1 MDVVKGILIG
11 LSVAAPVGPIG
22 LLCIQR
28 TMTHGRVIG
37 FISGLGAATAD
48 ALYGLIAGLGFTAV
62 THFLLEQQTWIRF
75 IGALFL
81 AYLGIRTFR
90 AKAAR
95 IPAQAR
101 GGNALTAYLSVL
113 FLTLSNPMTILSFL
127 AVFSSLAI
135 SSSSV
140 FLFLSGVFFGSAIWW
155 LFLSGMV
162 GLFRRRLEERYLT
175 IINRLSGLLL
185 LGFAL
190 WAVYGLF

>member
-1 MDVVKGILIG
+1 MDFVKGMLIG
-11 LSVAAPVGPIG
+11 LAVAAPVEPIG

-75 IGALFL
+75 IGGLFL

-90 AKAAR
+90 AKAAHT
-95 IPAQAR
+95 PAQAR
-101 GGNALTAYLSVL
+101 GRNALTAYLSVL

-127 AVFSSLAI
+127 AVFSSLGI
-135 SSSSV
+135 SPSSV
-140 FLFLSGVFFGSAIWW
+140 FLFLSGVFFGSAVWW
-155 LFLSGMV
+155 FCLSGMV
-162 GLFRRRLEERYLT
+162 GLFRQRFKERVT
-175 IINRLSGLLL
+175 MINRLSGLLL
-185 LGFAL
+185 LGFAIS
-190 WAVYGLF
+190 AVYGLL

>member
-1 MDVVKGILIG
+1 MDFVKGILIG

-62 THFLLEQQTWIRF
+62 THVLLEQQTWIRF
-75 IGALFL
+75 IGGLFL
-81 AYLGIRTFR
+81 AYLGIQTFR
-90 AKAAR
+90 LKAAR
-95 IPAQAR
+95 TPAQAR
-101 GGNALTAYLSVL
+101 GGNAFTAYLSVL

-127 AVFSSLAI
+127 AVFSSLGI
-135 SSSSV
+135 SPSSV
-140 FLFLSGVFFGSAIWW
+140 FLFLCGVFFGSALWW

-162 GLFRRRLEERYLT
+162 GLFRQRLEERYLT
-175 IINRLSGLLL
+175 MINRLSGLLL
-185 LGFAL
+185 LGFAVS
-190 WAVYGLF
+190 AIYGIF